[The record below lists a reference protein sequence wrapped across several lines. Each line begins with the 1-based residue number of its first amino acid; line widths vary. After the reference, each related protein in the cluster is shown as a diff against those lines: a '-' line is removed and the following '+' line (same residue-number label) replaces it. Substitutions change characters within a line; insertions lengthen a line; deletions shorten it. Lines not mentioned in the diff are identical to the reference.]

1 MSTRIAII
9 VEGAT
14 EKVFIP
20 TVRRFLQ
27 TQLGGQAMPKLDA
40 VPCHGRIPTHDG
52 LRKKVSLLLSGKFAA
67 DAVVALTDVYTGT
80 SEFRDAG
87 DAKNKMRNWVGKE
100 PRFYAHAAQHDFEAW
115 LLPFWSDIQRL
126 AGSTAPKAS
135 PHPEQVNHGH
145 PPAYHLKEVF
155 RMGNGGRSYVKT
167 RDAARI
173 LREQNLAMAAK
184 ECPEL
189 KAFLNTLLGLCG
201 AKPI

>member
-1 MSTRIAII
+1 MRHAII

-27 TQLGGQAMPKLDA
+27 TQLGDQTMPKLDP
-40 VPCHGRIPTHDG
+40 VPCHGRIPTRDG
-52 LRKKVSLLLSGKFAA
+52 LRKKVDLLLSGKFAA

-80 SEFRDAG
+80 DEFRDAEG
-87 DAKNKMRNWVGKE
+87 AKNKMRNWVGEE

-115 LLPFWSDIQRL
+115 LLPFWTDIQRL
-126 AGSTAPKAS
+126 AKSTAPKPS

-145 PPAYHLKEVF
+145 PPAHRLKEAF
-155 RMGNGGRSYVKT
+155 RVGNGGRSYVKT

-173 LREQNLAMAAK
+173 LREQDLTMAAK

-189 KAFLNTLLGLCG
+189 KAFLNTLLGLCR
-201 AKPI
+201 AKLI